1 MRVPDDLLYTRE
13 HEWVSVKGGIA
24 TIGITDYAQGS
35 LGDITFVDLPKVGSV
50 IEQFK
55 RYATVESVKAASDV
69 FAPVSG
75 KVIKINEEFA
85 AHPELVN
92 RSPYDEGYF
101 AKVEMVDQKDIS
113 GLMGPAK
120 YKKYV
125 EGLS

>member
-1 MRVPDDLLYTRE
+1 MHIPDDLLYTKE
-13 HEWVSVKGGIA
+13 HEWVRIKGKAA

-35 LGDITFVDLPKVGSV
+35 LGDITFVDIAKMGSI

-55 RYATVESVKAASDV
+55 QYATVESVKAASDV
-69 FAPVSG
+69 YAPVSG
-75 KVIKINEEFA
+75 KISKINEELA

-92 RSPYDEGYF
+92 KSPYDKGYF
-101 AKVEMVDQKDIS
+101 AVVDMINEKDASALMS
-113 GLMGPAK
+113 GAE

>member
-1 MRVPDDLLYTRE
+1 MHVPNDLLYTRE

-35 LGDITFVDLPKVGSV
+35 LGDITFVDLPKVGSL

-75 KVIKINEEFA
+75 RIIKINEEFA

-101 AKVEMVDQKDIS
+101 AKVEMTNQKDIS
-113 GLMGPAK
+113 GLMPSSE
-120 YKKYV
+120 YEKYV
-125 EGLS
+125 EGLA

>member
-1 MRVPDDLLYTRE
+1 MRVPDDLLYTKE
-13 HEWVSVKGGIA
+13 PEWVSVKGGIA

-50 IEQFK
+50 VEQFK

-75 KVIKINEEFA
+75 KIMKINEELA
-85 AHPELVN
+85 AHPELIN

-101 AKVEMVDQKDIS
+101 AKVEMAYQKGVS
-113 GLMGPAK
+113 GLMTPAE
-120 YKKYV
+120 YKKYI

>member
-1 MRVPDDLLYTRE
+1 MRVPDDLLYTKE
-13 HEWVSVKGGIA
+13 HEWVSIESGIA
-24 TIGITDYAQGS
+24 TIGITDYAQGA

-75 KVIKINEEFA
+75 KIIKVNEEFA

-101 AKVEMVDQKDIS
+101 AKVEMINRKDIS
-113 GLMGPAK
+113 GLMGPAE
-120 YKKYV
+120 YKKYI
-125 EGLS
+125 EGLA